1 MGYPGGKRGEW
12 EWCRDKAQHPLM
24 TTYQDFDW
32 ADEVN
37 HVGFGRKWLV
47 QHYFK
52 GNRKLAQALADETSR
67 ERAAFYA
74 HYESAAGDAQ
84 STPSAPHEPGK
95 SGY

>member
-12 EWCRDKAQHPLM
+12 EWCHDKAQHALM

-47 QHYFK
+47 QYYLK
-52 GNRKLAQALADETSR
+52 GNRNLAQALADETSR
-67 ERAAFYA
+67 ERSAFYA
-74 HYESAAGDAQ
+74 QYETASGAA
-84 STPSAPHEPGK
+84 PSAPNPNEPGK